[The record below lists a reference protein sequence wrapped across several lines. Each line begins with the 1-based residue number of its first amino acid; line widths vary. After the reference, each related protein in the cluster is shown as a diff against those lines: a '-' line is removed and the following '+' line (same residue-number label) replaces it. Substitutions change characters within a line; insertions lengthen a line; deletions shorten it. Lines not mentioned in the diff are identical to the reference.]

1 MNTFIDKK
9 NRFIEQFNPETGFY
23 IRSGVIDESGKDTGI
38 DPFMRCFPSLIDV
51 GIMQRCVCANKCNV
65 DCYQKAKE
73 RTGNNMSIEDY
84 RNILEQCK
92 GKVFSFALGGA
103 GDVDTHENFEEIL
116 KLTREFGIV
125 PNFTTSGIAMTKEKA
140 EICKKYTG
148 AVAVSEHNAPYTEE
162 ALDLLIETGV
172 KTNIHYVLGSNSIDE
187 AIHRLKTDSFK
198 SGINAVIFLL
208 YKNVGYGRLEN
219 VLQPNDPRVKEFF
232 ELIDGGKF
240 HHKIGF
246 DSCCAPGITNFTKNI
261 NMDSMDFCEGGRH
274 SMYIDANMNAM
285 PCSFGNQDPAWHV
298 SLRDH
303 TIQEAWDSDIFEKF
317 RSSLRNSCA
326 GCKVRSVC
334 AGGCPISRDIV
345 LCERSEKD
353 LK

>member
-23 IRSGVIDESGKDTGI
+23 IRSGVIDENGKDTGV

-51 GIMQRCVCANKCNV
+51 GIMQRCVCAHKCNV

-73 RTGNNMSIEDY
+73 RTGNNMSIDDY
-84 RNILEQCK
+84 RSILEQCK
-92 GKVFSFALGGA
+92 GKAFQLALGGA

-116 KLTREFGIV
+116 KLTREYGII

-162 ALDLLIETGV
+162 ALNLLIEAGV

-198 SGINAVIFLL
+198 EGISAVVFLL

-261 NMDSMDFCEGGRH
+261 NMDSMDYCEGGRH
-274 SMYIDANMNAM
+274 SMYIDAKMNAM
-285 PCSFGNQDPAWHV
+285 PCSFGNQNPSWHV

-303 TIQEAWDSDIFEKF
+303 TIQEAWNSEVFDRF
-317 RSSLRNSCA
+317 RKSLKESCP
-326 GCKVRSVC
+326 GCKNRSVC
-334 AGGCPISRDIV
+334 AGGCPISREIV
-345 LCERSEKD
+345 LCDRGERL